1 MDANCGKKFPPKV
14 SYKESSMEK
23 FGGGDGN
30 AKPRCARRLH
40 GRQHFFKDIKHFTN
54 IRVSM
59 ALVGKY

>member
-1 MDANCGKKFPPKV
+1 
-14 SYKESSMEK
+14 MEK